1 MGGKSILFFQQVHAL
16 IIDFWASAMG
26 IFWFFIVSILVAAAI
41 NALKFDR
48 KVVRFFDRSGIWSI
62 VGALLLG
69 IVSPF

>member
-1 MGGKSILFFQQVHAL
+1 MIFQHML
-16 IIDFWASAMG
+16 EFIGDFWGSALE

-48 KVVRFFDRSGIWSI
+48 KVVRFFERSGVWSI

>member
-1 MGGKSILFFQQVHAL
+1 MITDSERRNFLH
-16 IIDFWASAMG
+16 
-26 IFWFFIVSILVAAAI
+26 IVSILVAAAI

-48 KVVRFFDRSGIWSI
+48 KVVRFFERSGIWSI

>member
-1 MGGKSILFFQQVHAL
+1 MFLQHLLELMG
-16 IIDFWASAMG
+16 DFWASAME
-26 IFWFFIVSILVAAAI
+26 IFWFFIVSVLVAAAI

-48 KVVRFFDRSGIWSI
+48 KVVRFFERSGVWSI

>member
-1 MGGKSILFFQQVHAL
+1 MFFQEMHAL
-16 IIDFWASAMG
+16 MADLWASATG

-48 KVVRFFDRSGIWSI
+48 KVIRFFERAGVWSI